1 MTRAKQEMNEE
12 QVIAQLKKALEGVQ
26 AAADEVVRVS
36 EAAQAAA
43 AVEFVQSYKDE
54 GMELMRLLDAA
65 DREDE
70 EDIVAEEL
78 EKAGKMPPG

>member
-1 MTRAKQEMNEE
+1 MNEE